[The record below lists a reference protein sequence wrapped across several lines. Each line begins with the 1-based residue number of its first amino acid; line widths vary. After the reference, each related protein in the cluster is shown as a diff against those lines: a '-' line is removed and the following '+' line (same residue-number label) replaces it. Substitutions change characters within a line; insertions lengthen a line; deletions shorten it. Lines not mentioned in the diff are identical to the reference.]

1 MRLLLLVLLLTLS
14 LPLPAAAD
22 VPRGTLEEAREMAL
36 AAARHLEKVG
46 PEAAFADFG
55 NPANA
60 RWHDRDLYVIA
71 IDRSATVMVHG
82 TQPALNGRPT
92 RSVRDV
98 DGRPFVEEILALPES
113 GWVRYK
119 WKNPIT
125 DAVEP
130 KASYVVRT
138 GDYQVL
144 VGAYG
149 Q

>member
-1 MRLLLLVLLLTLS
+1 MLVLGLA
-14 LPLPAAAD
+14 LPAAAD
-22 VPRGTLEEAREMAL
+22 APRGTLDEARVMAL
-36 AAARHLEKVG
+36 AAASHLEKVG

-55 NPANA
+55 NPDDT

-71 IDRSATVMVHG
+71 IDGTATVMVHG

-98 DGRPFVEEILALPES
+98 DGRPFVEEILALPAV

-119 WKNPIT
+119 WKNPLT
-125 DAVEP
+125 NAVEP
-130 KASYVVRT
+130 KASYVVRA
-138 GDYQVL
+138 GDFQVL